1 MYVIMRQLVLFLFC
15 VLALSGKAQVFSC
28 EQIQKDV
35 DSWNQIKKS
44 NNVKWAESI
53 RDNELYKTDA
63 DGSLEYVYI
72 LTTTDSVEISKLR
85 KIGFEFI
92 QYYFNTSNSTVADME
107 SNSPSDGVI
116 FSGHISKVGEH
127 SGLGTYNRINASVR
141 FDIRFKPDRVRFSV
155 KIQHYQVIKST
166 AQGVIQNDIV
176 SLSNCFP
183 INPNSEHKKSFAMAF
198 INSNSKCLNYSKG
211 FLNYLNKHIKEQ
223 QTSTVED
230 W

>member
-1 MYVIMRQLVLFLFC
+1 MFVIMKNLMLFLFC
-15 VLALSGKAQVFSC
+15 LLGLSGKAQVFTC

-35 DSWNQIKKS
+35 DSWNLIKKS

-63 DGSLEYVYI
+63 DGSLEYIYI
-72 LTTTDSVEISKLR
+72 LTTTDSVDISTLR
-85 KIGFEFI
+85 KIGFEYI
-92 QYYFNTSNSTVADME
+92 QYYFNTNNSILADME

-116 FSGHISKVGEH
+116 FTGYISKVGEH

-155 KIQHYQVIKST
+155 KIQHYQVIKTT
-166 AQGVIQNDIV
+166 AQGVLQNDIV
-176 SLSNCFP
+176 SLRNCFP
-183 INPNSEHKKSFAMAF
+183 INPNSEHKKSFSMAF

-211 FLNYLNKHIKEQ
+211 FLSYLNKHIKEK